1 MSSEPKTQLNVP
13 AEGAATNL
21 AINAPIGVER
31 EIWRSEELL
40 GTRKEVVILHGDQ
53 RYRLRQTRQGKLI
66 LYK

>member
-1 MSSEPKTQLNVP
+1 MSSEPKAQLTMP

-21 AINAPIGVER
+21 AISAPVAVER
-31 EIWRSEELL
+31 EIWKSEELL
-40 GTRKEVVILHGDQ
+40 GGRKEVVILHGDQ